1 MTAEEVRAAANEL
14 LAAKRQR
21 GELPPKTK
29 TQGEQTQACEEE
41 EAAQRKQASK
51 LAALLGSIKTL

>member
-29 TQGEQTQACEEE
+29 TKTQGEETQVSEEEE
-41 EAAQRKQASK
+41 EAQRKKAS
-51 LAALLGSIKTL
+51 